1 MTGEHAQPSTG
12 GPTTSDCLRGSGE
25 GMVHLLT
32 ATKIPAGYRKM
43 VRVQLVGDSSPH
55 LVMFTPRSVA
65 DQVLFVDAVFAGSC
79 ATLVAT
85 NKGTQAVHL
94 EAGTTLGTAAPIDEE
109 DIMDGGEDVVEGSG
123 GGDGRNVIEGG
134 AGGGGMVKK
143 SGAGGEGTVKKSGA
157 GGEGMVKKSGAGGGG
172 MVKKSGAG
180 GGGMVKKS
188 GAGGEGM
195 VKRSG
200 ASGEGMVK
208 RSGAGGEGMV
218 KKSGAGGEDVVGKE
232 TENAGGVQELPGSE
246 WPRDQCGLKTSELG
260 EGPGEETPSPEVVD
274 GGKSCESLD
283 AAGTGAVTQG
293 NPNMAA
299 LVVASTDP
307 HGEQEGTEDE
317 RGDEASWPRNPGKR
331 EMETTDLKGADNQPK
346 DDADQANCGP
356 GYLASATRWPSSSL
370 EGDQNGQLL
379 QQLNLDLTHLT
390 PPEQT
395 KLRDC
400 LLSSAD
406 VFALGAS
413 ELGTTRLIQHGIK
426 TGDHSPIK
434 QPPQRVPF
442 ALRKTVD
449 TLVEG
454 MLSQGVVVPSAS
466 PWASPVV
473 LV

>member
-1 MTGEHAQPSTG
+1 M
-12 GPTTSDCLRGSGE
+12 
-25 GMVHLLT
+25 
-32 ATKIPAGYRKM
+32 
-43 VRVQLVGDSSPH
+43 
-55 LVMFTPRSVA
+55 
-65 DQVLFVDAVFAGSC
+65 
-79 ATLVAT
+79 
-85 NKGTQAVHL
+85 
-94 EAGTTLGTAAPIDEE
+94 
-109 DIMDGGEDVVEGSG
+109 
-123 GGDGRNVIEGG
+123 
-134 AGGGGMVKK
+134 
-143 SGAGGEGTVKKSGA
+143 
-157 GGEGMVKKSGAGGGG
+157 KKSGAGGGG

-195 VKRSG
+195 VKKSG
-200 ASGEGMVK
+200 AGGEGMVK
-208 RSGAGGEGMV
+208 RSGAGGE
-218 KKSGAGGEDVVGKE
+218 DVVGKE
-232 TENAGGVQELPGSE
+232 TKNAGGVQELPGSE
-246 WPRDQCGLKTSELG
+246 WPRDQRGLETSELG

-346 DDADQANCGP
+346 DDAEQANCGP
-356 GYLASATRWPSSSL
+356 SYLASATRWPSSSL
-370 EGDQNGQLL
+370 EGDRNGQLL

-390 PPEQT
+390 PLEQT

-434 QPPQRVPF
+434 QPPRRVPF

-449 TLVEG
+449 TVVEG

-473 LV
+473 LVQKKDGGTRFCVDYRKLNHITKLDEFPLPRIDETLDLLARAKYFTTLDLASGYWQVPMEPTAQEKTAFVTHCGLYEFTKMPFGLVNAPATFQQLMELVLSGLARDKCHIYLDDVLVFRKTLEAHNQNLTEL